1 MKEAYGVYVKIK
13 ELVQSCD
20 GTWYY
25 KSGGRGGGGS
35 FYVTIGD
42 VTRKFR
48 AHPGRCV
55 DEWNELFDDED
66 NLVSDARK
74 RFLKFFKVAA

>member
-1 MKEAYGVYVKIK
+1 MKETYGVYAKIK
-13 ELVQSCD
+13 ELAQSCR
-20 GTWYY
+20 GTWHY

-35 FYVTIGD
+35 FYVTIGR

-55 DEWNELFDDED
+55 DEWNELCDDED
-66 NLVSDARK
+66 NLLPGARK